1 MSHLRLH
8 AITSARSRPH
18 EHKPSSEKQEKPIF
32 RRYPKPAFF
41 RDSAIKD
48 LGSVMC
54 VREG

>member
-54 VREG
+54 VRG